1 MIWGNQADIIIG
13 SKENLKLHKQL
24 IKFNLRECWGELE
37 MEMKLDFPQREVKI
51 ITGLDRVY
59 IAINYLQFTE
69 LQISS
74 KKMNRA
80 RIWLPRRVC

>member
-1 MIWGNQADIIIG
+1 
-13 SKENLKLHKQL
+13 
-24 IKFNLRECWGELE
+24 

-80 RIWLPRRVC
+80 RI